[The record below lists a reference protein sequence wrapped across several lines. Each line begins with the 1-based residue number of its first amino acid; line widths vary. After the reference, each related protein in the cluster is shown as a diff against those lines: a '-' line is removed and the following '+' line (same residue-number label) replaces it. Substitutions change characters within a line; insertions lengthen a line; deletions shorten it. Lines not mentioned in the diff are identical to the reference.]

1 MNINDIHDFV
11 YEGDE
16 DYELDDLD
24 PDSFEVRIGIEL
36 VTGGSALMTVQADS
50 KDDAIAALAQADQSD
65 VISHII
71 DSLENL

>member
-50 KDDAIAALAQADQSD
+50 KDDAVDALEDLALLILAARKGAL
-65 VISHII
+65 
-71 DSLENL
+71 